1 MANKVLVA
9 EFVAVAVKAT
19 LLLIYSALSFLVMVA
34 PLQLQV
40 MLMLIEASS
49 QDHLGHVATL

>member
-40 MLMLIEASS
+40 MLMLIEASF